1 MIHEELMTTRYKSHF
16 SLSSPFDC

>member
-1 MIHEELMTTRYKSHF
+1 MIHEELMTTRCKSHF